1 MNIKIKEYDRKLR
14 DILYE
19 MIEDD
24 KKKIL
29 IREKENIDLFEDLE
43 FDSLE
48 IMIFLADIEE
58 KFKIDIIGAEDVI
71 EIVNSYEK
79 LLKWLCDKVSDI

>member
-19 MIEDD
+19 MVEDD
-24 KKKIL
+24 KKKML

-58 KFKIDIIGAEDVI
+58 KFKIDIIGTEDVI